1 MYNNDKFS
9 NLEQRVSYIKDKTK
23 GKRRMSIAEKDEL
36 KGRIGAISEMLTDIL
51 NNNEIELDIKNQ
63 LARETRNQ
71 IVLINKVLD
80 NLEKAIT
87 VVRENIE

>member
-9 NLEQRVSYIKDKTK
+9 NLEQRVSYIKEKAK

-63 LARETRNQ
+63 LSRETRNQ
-71 IVLINKVLD
+71 IVLINNVLD
-80 NLEKAIT
+80 NLEKAINKA
-87 VVRENIE
+87 RENID